1 MHIRLA
7 PGTTL
12 TNVEGKDVLFSVKT
26 GDSYGL
32 NETAARMLRLGLEA
46 DLDEVVNRLA
56 GEYGAERQEIRDDFE
71 ELVARTRSA
80 EIHAAGF
87 HPGRV
92 GSHDREIF
100 HAGGFYERLLIAY
113 HPGVARQRRQPHADP
128 EGSRMAMTVQD
139 VPRRNRLI
147 ETLDPERQ

>member
-32 NETAARMLRLGLEA
+32 NETAARMLRVGCEA

-56 GEYGAERQEIRDDFE
+56 AEYGVERRKSGTI
-71 ELVARTRSA
+71 
-80 EIHAAGF
+80 
-87 HPGRV
+87 
-92 GSHDREIF
+92 
-100 HAGGFYERLLIAY
+100 
-113 HPGVARQRRQPHADP
+113 
-128 EGSRMAMTVQD
+128 SRNSFA
-139 VPRRNRLI
+139 NLFS
-147 ETLDPERQ
+147 